1 MPGVRQTRQIA
12 GERPAR
18 RRTTVERRLEV
29 RGQAAEGRP
38 RPRKDREARR
48 GVGQLPGRRLRRHL
62 WLSGILAAS
71 ITIPLVVAAGPPNL
85 LLALLLA
92 GLFFLL
98 NLNIVESALLE
109 LAGRRPSPPL
119 PERAFPRGIPDGQR
133 AVVVYPI
140 LLRTPKEIRFFE
152 DKVRPSV
159 EANDEPNARWVILS
173 GSPDPWMVAWEKS
186 RVRLLQRRYGTR
198 RVLYVHR
205 HPAIGNWEKK
215 RGAYM
220 HLMHWIVAGAPAD
233 GRVPRH
239 PSFPAMPAG
248 RAFDQVV
255 GEPSTARGAENLLVG
270 DSDTR
275 WTPGSVR
282 KLVSKIAEPANREY
296 VIFQG
301 RVAPDNP
308 HGSVFSHLQ
317 RFLYDLFRAR
327 HGSDWKVYGRVNF
340 TGHGA
345 GWNVDRFLS
354 GIAGRMAD
362 GYLSHDIVESYF
374 LKTAFVSDVETTEE
388 VQETVENI
396 RRQWRRW
403 WKGNRIASLR
413 LLGPWMRDE
422 AARRVRNRNF
432 LGKLLLLHADRN
444 YVLPL
449 VLGAYL
455 VVSGI
460 VVWMEGVTFWFATI
474 GGVYFGLVMLRFYLP
489 LALEVRGANSAR
501 KIGFALVFLTALVH
515 VLMVEKAR
523 IVLRDL
529 RELAAERL
537 GVPVEREW
545 VVQSSLGT
553 DRSFRGVLRRTWGY
567 PVVSLLLF
575 TVLAGVLGINTPL
588 LTGLAAVVA
597 IAPVV
602 VWTAAQRPPEWL
614 RSGPEAP
621 VA

>member
-1 MPGVRQTRQIA
+1 MSALVTF
-12 GERPAR
+12 
-18 RRTTVERRLEV
+18 
-29 RGQAAEGRP
+29 
-38 RPRKDREARR
+38 
-48 GVGQLPGRRLRRHL
+48 
-62 WLSGILAAS
+62 
-71 ITIPLVVAAGPPNL
+71 PLVAAAGPPNAA
-85 LLALLLA
+85 LALLLG
-92 GLFFLL
+92 GLFLLL

-109 LAGRRPSPPL
+109 LAGRRPAPPL
-119 PERAFPRGIPDGQR
+119 PERAFPNGIPDGQR
-133 AVVVYPI
+133 AVVLYPI

-152 DKVRPSV
+152 EKVRPSI
-159 EANDEPNARWVILS
+159 EANDDPNVRWVILS
-173 GSPDPWMVAWEKS
+173 GSPDAWMVAWEKS
-186 RVRLLQRRYGTR
+186 RVRRLQRRYGKK
-198 RVLYVHR
+198 RVLYLHR
-205 HPAIGNWEKK
+205 HPEIGNWEKK

-233 GRVPRH
+233 GKVPRH

-248 RAFDQVV
+248 RAFDEVV
-255 GEPSTARGAENLLVG
+255 GSPATARGAENLLVG

-275 WTPGSVR
+275 WKPGSVR

-308 HGSVFSHLQ
+308 YGSVFSNLQ

-345 GWNVDRFLS
+345 GWNIDRFLA

-374 LKTAFVSDVETTEE
+374 LKTAFVTDVETTEE
-388 VQETVENI
+388 AQETVENI

-403 WKGNRIASLR
+403 WRGNRIASLR

-422 AARRVRNRNF
+422 TGRRVRNRNF
-432 LGKLLLLHADRN
+432 IGKLLLLHADRN
-444 YVLPL
+444 YVMPL

-460 VVWMEGVTFWFATI
+460 VVWMEGVTFWFATV

-489 LALEVRGANSAR
+489 LALKVRSLRSAR

-529 RELAAERL
+529 SELAAERL
-537 GVPVEREW
+537 GTGEREREW

-553 DRSFRGVLRRTWGY
+553 DRSFRGVLGRTWGY
-567 PVVSLLLF
+567 PVVSLVLF
-575 TVLAGVLGINTPL
+575 SVLAGALGINTPL
-588 LTGLAAVVA
+588 LIALATVVA
-597 IAPVV
+597 IAPAV
-602 VWTAAQRPPEWL
+602 VWTAAQPPPEWL
-614 RSGPEAP
+614 RGGPEAP
-621 VA
+621 VG